1 MARPL
6 KAAGHPLPPVS
17 RPTSPF
23 VPWVWGPPLTVCPVS
38 GRDSRP
44 QEGPPPFDVRICPL
58 PSVSDVAEF
67 YLFKVEREEINFAFI
82 VSPHRGR

>member
-1 MARPL
+1 M
-6 KAAGHPLPPVS
+6 
-17 RPTSPF
+17 
-23 VPWVWGPPLTVCPVS
+23 
-38 GRDSRP
+38 
-44 QEGPPPFDVRICPL
+44 